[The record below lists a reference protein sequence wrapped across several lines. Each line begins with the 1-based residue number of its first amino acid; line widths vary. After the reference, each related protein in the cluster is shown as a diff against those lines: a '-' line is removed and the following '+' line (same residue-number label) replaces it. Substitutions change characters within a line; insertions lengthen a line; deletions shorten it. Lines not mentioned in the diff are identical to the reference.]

1 MTTTLWQ
8 RFKLILEV
16 VEVRLRFI
24 AVLVVTGLL
33 IGYWDTVK
41 NYWDKWTRPAAAASL
56 ALAPDQEFYCP
67 MHPQVT
73 RSTYEP
79 NGSVPNCPI
88 CGMPLSLRKR
98 GEQPPLPTGVTAR
111 VQLSPER
118 VQLAGVQTAEVA
130 FRPLTRQ
137 LTAVGEVTYD
147 ESRLSRITSRSAGY
161 IERLLVDKTYAR
173 VREGDPLAEIYSPDI
188 YSGAQEFALLAR
200 RNMAPEM
207 LEGARNRLRLLGVR
221 DDDIN
226 NILTAGRVLP
236 RITVRSPR
244 TGYVIGKPV
253 VTGSRVEEGM
263 TLLEVA
269 DLSVVWIEA
278 DVFERDIG
286 LLRVDQP
293 IEATVEAVPG
303 KKFHGRVA
311 LVYPRVEAAT
321 RTNRVR
327 FEVQNPAEELHPGMF
342 ATVQIDV
349 PLNDTQGKRHNV
361 FRNVSQ
367 SQAGLLTVPERAVID
382 TGERRV
388 VYVERQPGVF
398 DGVEVKLGPRVG
410 DYYPVLEG
418 LKPGDRVAA
427 AGAFLVDA
435 ETRLNPATAAAYF
448 GASGGPQAAR
458 TTAAPAEN
466 AEKKESPPGP
476 SAEDLKNIDKL
487 PPEDRPLA
495 RAQRLC
501 PITGE
506 PLGSM
511 GKPVKIVL
519 RGQPVFLCCRGCVS
533 EANRNADA
541 VLKKVE
547 QLRKG
552 K

>member
-98 GEQPPLPTGVTAR
+98 GEQPPLPAGVTAR

-118 VQLAGVQTAEVA
+118 VQLAGVQTVEVA

-418 LKPGDRVAA
+418 LIPGRCRDAAQPSHGRGLFWRQRRSASRAHHGRPCRERREERVSPRP
-427 AGAFLVDA
+427 
-435 ETRLNPATAAAYF
+435 ERRRPEEHR
-448 GASGGPQAAR
+448 Q
-458 TTAAPAEN
+458 APARG
-466 AEKKESPPGP
+466 SPPGP
-476 SAEDLKNIDKL
+476 RTTPVPDHRRAAGIDGQAG
-487 PPEDRPLA
+487 EDRAPRSTRVPLLP
-495 RAQRLC
+495 RLRF
-501 PITGE
+501 G
-506 PLGSM
+506 
-511 GKPVKIVL
+511 
-519 RGQPVFLCCRGCVS
+519 GQPERRRRVEEGRAIAQG
-533 EANRNADA
+533 
-541 VLKKVE
+541 KV
-547 QLRKG
+547 RPSP
-552 K
+552 